1 MTRSMLLGLALLVCC
16 GCSTSTEGVA
26 TTAVSFNVE
35 GAPTVEFN
43 VPDMMCPDSC
53 VAKTKEILSQQPG
66 AKEVLVN
73 FDTKTATVAVEA
85 DKFNADD
92 AVAAMK
98 DHSFNH
104 TTVKQPTDQPASENH
119 GG

>member
-1 MTRSMLLGLALLVCC
+1 MIRSSLLVCGLLLVC
-16 GCSTSTEGVA
+16 GCSASSEGVA

-35 GAPTVEFN
+35 GAPTVEFS

-66 AKEVLVN
+66 AKDVKVD
-73 FDTKTATVAVEA
+73 FDSKTATVAIEA
-85 DKFNADD
+85 GQFSVDD
-92 AVAAMK
+92 AIAAMK

-104 TTVKQPTDQPASENH
+104 TTVKQTAEQPTPENH